1 VLVCHYNRSTL
12 NAGDIMIDTFNREQS
27 SFFLF
32 TLTRRCIGGVGKL
45 LALFVFA
52 GLLVA
57 TAQAAENF
65 WQLPASQTQTRQ
77 SDHSLIGNDD
87 FSASLFTSKQIDLEG
102 RFTEQSAI
110 SLTQN
115 LSDTSSLNF
124 EYADARDERN
134 FMFGY
139 TNNNL
144 SVSVMNGSG
153 EDYSRLGGN
162 YTDLD
167 PYLFHGGVDQNFST
181 NGYALDYNFGRFGH
195 MQFGQATVKADNLLN
210 RRARYFEWSNSKI
223 FARATQFTRG
233 RDNIG
238 SGLDI
243 GYAFGA
249 QQNKLLALQSMQLD
263 HGRSMQRIRFQFN
276 GKKNRQY
283 WFDVAAHHN
292 PLFESNDDYRLMFS
306 FKTVLGSGFAS
317 YQNDEVSTSGEGSS
331 EEDAMQDE
339 SGSES
344 SGKKKKSGK
353 GWKRAVF
360 IGLGVGAAASLSSSG
375 SEPQDTNNRAQK
387 QNDAAFDVL
396 NAVNPQSVRVNK
408 EFGGWIF
415 INPDG
420 SFSSTTPVR
429 GDFKSVQLPNPSE
442 VIPNGS
448 NITAAY
454 HTHAAFDPKFDN
466 ENFSPTDLDLDRENN
481 IDGYL
486 GTPGGQLKFHD
497 ITDDSI
503 TTVAQ
508 IATE

>member
-1 VLVCHYNRSTL
+1 
-12 NAGDIMIDTFNREQS
+12 MIDAITRQV
-27 SFFLF
+27 FFSKCALTTTSHRRAGELF
-32 TLTRRCIGGVGKL
+32 GL
-45 LALFVFA
+45 LMLI
-52 GLLVA
+52 GLLVLP
-57 TAQAAENF
+57 AQAADNF

-77 SDHSLIGNDD
+77 SDHPLIGDNN

-102 RFTEQSAI
+102 KYTEQSAI

-115 LSDTSSLNF
+115 LSDISSLNF
-124 EYADARDERN
+124 EYADTRDERN

-153 EDYSRLGGN
+153 EDYARLSGN
-162 YTDLD
+162 YSDLD
-167 PYLFHGGVDQNFST
+167 PYLFHGGVNQDFKTS
-181 NGYALDYNFGRFGH
+181 GYALDYDFGRFGH
-195 MQFGQATVKADNLLN
+195 TQFGQATLTADHLLN
-210 RRARYFEWSNSKI
+210 RRARYFEWSNSKM

-233 RDNIG
+233 GDNIG

-249 QQNKLLALQSMQLD
+249 RQDKLLALQSMQLD
-263 HGRSMQRIRFQFN
+263 QGRSMQRIRFQFN

-306 FKTVLGSGFAS
+306 FKTVLGSGFTS
-317 YQNDEVSTSGEGSS
+317 YQNDEVSSSDDGSS
-331 EEDAMQDE
+331 EDQAIEDENGNAGDA
-339 SGSES
+339 
-344 SGKKKKSGK
+344 KKKKSGK

-360 IGLGVGAAASLSSSG
+360 IGLGVGAAAGLSSSG
-375 SEPQDTNNRAQK
+375 SETQDTNTRAQK

-396 NAVNPQSVRVNK
+396 NAVNPQSVRVNR

-429 GDFKSVQLPNPSE
+429 GDFRSVQLPNPSE
-442 VIPNGS
+442 VVPNGS
-448 NITAAY
+448 RVTAAY
-454 HTHAAFDPKFDN
+454 HTHAAFDPNFDN
-466 ENFSPTDLDLDRENN
+466 ENFSPTDLDLDRDND

-486 GTPGGQLKFHD
+486 GTPAGQLKFHD
-497 ITDDSI
+497 ITDDSV
-503 TTVAQ
+503 TTIAQ
-508 IATE
+508 IANK

>member
-1 VLVCHYNRSTL
+1 MIEAITSGKSLFSRFRPTTICQPSINRSFGVL
-12 NAGDIMIDTFNREQS
+12 M
-27 SFFLF
+27 L
-32 TLTRRCIGGVGKL
+32 IGSLMMPV
-45 LALFVFA
+45 
-52 GLLVA
+52 
-57 TAQAAENF
+57 QAADNF

-77 SDHSLIGNDD
+77 SDHSALGNSD

-102 RFTEQSAI
+102 KYTQQSAI

-124 EYADARDERN
+124 EYADTRDERN

-153 EDYSRLGGN
+153 EDYARLGGN

-167 PYLFHGGVDQNFST
+167 PYLFHGGVDQNFNS

-195 MQFGQATVKADNLLN
+195 MQFGQATVTADSLLN
-210 RRARYFEWSNSKI
+210 RRARYFEWSNSKM

-238 SGLDI
+238 GGLDI

-249 QQNKLLALQSMQLD
+249 KQDKLLALQSMQLD

-276 GKKNRQY
+276 GKKSQQY
-283 WFDVAAHHN
+283 WFDLAAHHN
-292 PLFESNDDYRLMFS
+292 PLFESSDDYRLMFS
-306 FKTVLGSGFAS
+306 FKTAFGSSFAS
-317 YQNDEVSTSGEGSS
+317 YQNDEVSTSTEGSQ
-331 EEDAMQDE
+331 EDQAIEDE
-339 SGSES
+339 NGSAT
-344 SGKKKKSGK
+344 GTKKKKGGK

-360 IGLGVGAAASLSSSG
+360 IGLGVGAAAGLSSSG
-375 SEPQDTNNRAQK
+375 SEPQDTNFRAQK

-408 EFGGWIF
+408 EFGGWVF

-429 GDFKSVQLPNPSE
+429 GDFKSVQLPNPAE

-448 NITAAY
+448 RITASY
-454 HTHAAFDPKFDN
+454 HTHAAFDPQFDN
-466 ENFSPTDLDLDRENN
+466 ENFSPTDLDLDRENS

-497 ITDDSI
+497 ITDDTI
-503 TTVAQ
+503 TIIAQ